1 MKNQKQNK
9 TNSSQKG
16 REKQNKTKIFMCDVG
31 TTDSEKTRTKL
42 LLASSI
48 LLLPCKL
55 TPKKL
60 YTGWCLPINQTKY

>member
-16 REKQNKTKIFMCDVG
+16 REKQNKAKIFMCDVG